1 MHTPAHHEAPAACAG
16 EALATVPPAPWNDLR
31 WDLSTQQIWK
41 LRAELMEQTKCM
53 QDQVGSQKFKDV
65 SYEST
70 LKMLADVEM
79 S

>member
-1 MHTPAHHEAPAACAG
+1 M
-16 EALATVPPAPWNDLR
+16 PPAPWNYLR
-31 WDLSTQQIWK
+31 WDLSTQQIGK
-41 LRAELMEQTKCM
+41 LTAELMDQTKCM

-70 LKMLADVEM
+70 LKILADVEM

>member
-1 MHTPAHHEAPAACAG
+1 MVNC
-16 EALATVPPAPWNDLR
+16 LR
-31 WDLSTQQIWK
+31 WDLSAQQTGK
-41 LRAELMEQTKCM
+41 LTAELMEQTKCM
-53 QDQVGSQKFKDV
+53 QGQVGSQKFKDV